1 MRHLMRPAL
10 TFILTLIFGLSN
22 GQDFSYPSINLKGQK
37 LDDFVPNGW
46 TIIDSAKGDLN
57 KDGIADAAII
67 LQHKDSVTL
76 IKSEDTILTQ
86 PRILLILF
94 KNHSD
99 KSFHLLEQS
108 NTFILNHDNLIMD
121 DPYQGLTIDKGILK
135 IDFHL
140 FYNMGSWY
148 TTSSTYKFRYDG
160 KEFLL
165 IGADL
170 STIHRATLD
179 YEDYSYNFLTNKRS
193 YTKGNE
199 EKGTKKTTLKRV
211 TILKLMTFK
220 TFNEPYSWEIENDI
234 YL

>member
-1 MRHLMRPAL
+1 MRPIL
-10 TFILTLIFGLSN
+10 LFILTLLFGFSY
-22 GQDFSYPSINLKGQK
+22 GQHFAYPSIIPSGQK
-37 LDDFVPNGW
+37 LSAFVPVGW
-46 TIIDSAKGDLN
+46 KILDSAKGDLN
-57 KDGIADAAII
+57 KDGIKDAVII
-67 LQHKDSVTL
+67 LQYRDSVTL
-76 IKSEDTILTQ
+76 VKSEEDTVLTQ

-94 KNHSD
+94 KNYSD
-99 KSFHLLEQS
+99 NNFHVTEQT
-108 NTFILNHDNLIMD
+108 NTFILSHNNATMD

-135 IDFHL
+135 FDFHL

-148 TTSSTYKFRYDG
+148 TTSATYKFRYDG

-179 YEDYSYNFLTNKRS
+179 YEDYSYNFLTKKRS

-199 EKGTKKTTLKRV
+199 TKGTKETNSKLLNILLLKTLK
-211 TILKLMTFK
+211 TFI
-220 TFNEPYSWEIENDI
+220 EPFSWEIESDI